1 MLCHAWAARQLE
13 PCDSMLP
20 VTSDELSS
28 RFMFLSVE
36 SSLIR
41 RWQEG
46 TRQQTG
52 LFSSVSQTFWYFIF
66 YMLGWP
72 CTVWPWG
79 CYQASSPAPAE
90 LQLCS
95 SLAVLLALQGW
106 ALALAHPLT
115 WLGLLV
121 GPASSSGSAH
131 CLQTLQDGTRERGH
145 CLHWGH
151 PFLPALHSLG
161 ISWPFLFPDRYPE

>member
-1 MLCHAWAARQLE
+1 MLCHAWSVRQLE
-13 PCDSMLP
+13 PRDGMLS

-28 RFMFLSVE
+28 RFMASSAE
-36 SSLIR
+36 SSLIQ

-46 TRQQTG
+46 IRQQTA
-52 LFSSVSQTFWYFIF
+52 LFSSVSLTFWYFIF
-66 YMLGWP
+66 YMLGWL

-79 CYQASSPAPAE
+79 CYQVPSPAPAE

-95 SLAVLLALQGW
+95 SLAVLLAL
-106 ALALAHPLT
+106 AHPLT
-115 WLGLLV
+115 WLGLSM

-131 CLQTLQDGTRERGH
+131 CLQTLQDGTREWGH

-151 PFLPALHSLG
+151 PFLPALHSLQ
-161 ISWPFLFPDRYPE
+161 ISWPVLFPGRYPE